1 MKILAHAF
9 TMIPTNDLAGT
20 AAAYVGEGL
29 DILWR
34 PDPQTAI
41 VGAKK
46 RAYVMIEDDPSER
59 ALGAGPVLLVD
70 DLSTVSLGDTSS
82 WAIPPMNV
90 PVGRY
95 AAVDCDGTILR
106 YLELSMSA
114 EDIPS
119 VWFGNPSD
127 RGMTAD
133 GIQRRQSTPMR

>member
-20 AAAYVGEGL
+20 AAAYVGEGFE
-29 DILWR
+29 ILWR

-41 VGAKK
+41 VGANQ
-46 RAYVMIEDDPSER
+46 RAFVMIEDDPSER

-70 DLSTVSLGDTSS
+70 DLSTTGLGRTSS

-90 PVGRY
+90 PVGKY
-95 AAVDCDGTILR
+95 GAEDCDGTVLR
-106 YLELSMSA
+106 YLDLSMCS

-119 VWFGNPSD
+119 IWFGNSGD
-127 RGMTAD
+127 EGITGD
-133 GIQRRQSTPMR
+133 GIQ